1 MAERGNTLA
10 ARRMTDL
17 PEKVVLRVARE
28 VAGCRHIIVGVAPF
42 ANERRVALDIVDE
55 RRARCCARLLCRSHA
70 ACRLDY
76 PFAERLAA
84 RDALPQVVPEVGAA
98 AEVWYV
104 PARDLVG
111 RRVSNVHGAV

>member
-55 RRARCCARLLCRSHA
+55 RRARCCARLLCRSHM
-70 ACRLDY
+70 RPVD
-76 PFAERLAA
+76 
-84 RDALPQVVPEVGAA
+84 
-98 AEVWYV
+98 
-104 PARDLVG
+104 
-111 RRVSNVHGAV
+111 